1 MVVFVVKI
9 RCFLSNKI
17 IVDVNISLL
26 TIYNAFK
33 KAQKG
38 KRNKLSSLEFEA
50 ELEKH
55 TLLLCL
61 QLSSQRWISGPFQSF
76 KIYDPKV
83 RIISAAPFRDRV
95 VHHILVNH
103 IEPFFEKTFIFDSY
117 ANRKGKGTHLAIER
131 FQQYARRFD
140 YVLKCDVRKFFP
152 SLDHEILKREI
163 RWRIWQPDLLWLC
176 DAIIDGSNE
185 QEKTLEYFPGDHLF
199 TPHERRKGLPIGNL
213 TSQFWANVYM
223 TRFDHFVKEELR
235 VKGYIRYVDDFVLF
249 ADSKAQLHT
258 WKLAIEEYLA
268 KIRLLLHPEK
278 TQIYKTG
285 NGVPFLGFNVF
296 PYHRIVRKEKT
307 KRYRRF
313 LKGKL
318 RAYLAGNIPADRL
331 ELALNAWLGHIRF
344 GQSQRLEHQ
353 TLQMLWAASI
363 NVVEHPNGSW
373 KILESRP
380 GSTPSYE

>member
-176 DAIIDGSNE
+176 DAIIDGSKE
-185 QEKTLEYFPGDHLF
+185 Q
-199 TPHERRKGLPIGNL
+199 
-213 TSQFWANVYM
+213 
-223 TRFDHFVKEELR
+223 
-235 VKGYIRYVDDFVLF
+235 
-249 ADSKAQLHT
+249 
-258 WKLAIEEYLA
+258 
-268 KIRLLLHPEK
+268 
-278 TQIYKTG
+278 
-285 NGVPFLGFNVF
+285 
-296 PYHRIVRKEKT
+296 
-307 KRYRRF
+307 
-313 LKGKL
+313 
-318 RAYLAGNIPADRL
+318 
-331 ELALNAWLGHIRF
+331 
-344 GQSQRLEHQ
+344 
-353 TLQMLWAASI
+353 
-363 NVVEHPNGSW
+363 
-373 KILESRP
+373 
-380 GSTPSYE
+380 